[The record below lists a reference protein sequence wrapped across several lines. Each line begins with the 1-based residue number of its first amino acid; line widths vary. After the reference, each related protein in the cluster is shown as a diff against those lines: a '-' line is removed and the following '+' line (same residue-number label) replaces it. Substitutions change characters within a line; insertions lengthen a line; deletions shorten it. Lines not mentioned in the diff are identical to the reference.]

1 MSVNMSGMSK
11 LDVAGVICPRCGIG
25 TLSPATVD
33 ETLRVGANAV
43 EVTVEA
49 NICGYCGEHWFD
61 PPAQAVI
68 DTAIRRRRDGDL
80 SHLTHIGEVY
90 RAS

>member
-1 MSVNMSGMSK
+1 MHGMNH
-11 LDVAGVICPRCGIG
+11 LHVDGLTCPRCGVG
-25 TLSPATVD
+25 TLSPARVV

-49 NICGYCGEHWFD
+49 NVCSYCAEHWFD

-68 DTAIRRRRDGDL
+68 DDAIRRLRDGDL
-80 SHLTHIGEVY
+80 SHLTHIGELY

>member
-1 MSVNMSGMSK
+1 MNLNAMKK
-11 LDVAGVICPRCGIG
+11 LDVEGVTCPRCGIG
-25 TLSPATVD
+25 TLSPATVE

-43 EVTVEA
+43 EVTVPA
-49 NICGYCGEHWFD
+49 NVCSYCGEHWFD
-61 PPAQAVI
+61 PPAQTMI
-68 DTAIRRRRDGDL
+68 DAAIRRLRDGDV